1 MITIMEEQKQ
11 QIEITQDQALTIQEF
26 DAQIALTEIQL
37 ARLQQ
42 ARYQYLVEQEL
53 ITNTTSNEDEEATQ
67 EAGDAG

>member
-1 MITIMEEQKQ
+1 MEEQKQ